1 MRRTYATE
9 TFFRIGFGQG
19 IGDFVGQTHIWMHD
33 GSIGIF
39 WCQLHLGN
47 LYACGFFCMH
57 CGYLI
62 PRYSLLLPHCIPD
75 RQCLFSTSHIKN
87 SYIKHMTTTISSF
100 QYRDTKLHHAKLRI
114 SHSSTNVHEMA
125 LNMQTKVAQQVHP
138 AKPRAIPP
146 LHVATGF

>member
-1 MRRTYATE
+1 
-9 TFFRIGFGQG
+9 
-19 IGDFVGQTHIWMHD
+19 
-33 GSIGIF
+33 
-39 WCQLHLGN
+39 
-47 LYACGFFCMH
+47 MH
-57 CGYLI
+57 CGYWCVCGYLYVCEPHYNDHLSNHVDPVSLFVSGWSVHLI
-62 PRYSLLLPHCIPD
+62 SRYSLLPPHCIPD
-75 RQCLFSTSHIKN
+75 RQFLFSTSHIKN
-87 SYIKHMTTTISSF
+87 PYTKHMTTTISSF